1 MKKMITALAA
11 GAVMSAALSAVAA
24 PAQAAPKDPVSAL
37 KAELVPG
44 HGVRFTETVTW
55 SDGTDEREVQDRKG
69 VFQFDRKDVAAFD
82 IKIHWDDDDYGRQR
96 AVGIGKITYHS
107 GGVMPAVLPE
117 GKTWYKVKRYGVPDS
132 YGQILNPAEPRTLAA
147 LIEHGKAAKSSVTGT
162 ITFKDL
168 KQVSAWWAGAK
179 ADKSFDNTKV
189 SYTLTLTSAGLVS
202 RVQSSFTATE
212 DGKSAMIAVDSR
224 YSGWGAKVSVKAPD
238 PAKVTTE
245 FR

>member
-11 GAVMSAALSAVAA
+11 CAALSVVAA

-37 KAELVPG
+37 KAKLVPG
-44 HGVRFTETVTW
+44 HGVRFTETVIW

-69 VFQFDRKDVAAFD
+69 AFQFDSKGVAAFD
-82 IKIHWDDDDYGRQR
+82 IKIHWDDDTFGRQR
-96 AVGIGKITYHS
+96 AVGIGKTTYHT

-117 GKTWYKVKRYGVPDS
+117 GKSWYKLDRYGVPDS
-132 YGQILNPAEPRTLAA
+132 YGQILNPAEPKTLAA
-147 LIEHGKAAKSSVTGT
+147 LIKHGKSAKSSIVGT

-168 KQVSAWWAGAK
+168 KQASAWWAGAK
-179 ADKSFDNTKV
+179 AASSFDDTKV

-212 DGKSAMIAVDSR
+212 SGKQAMIAVDSH
-224 YSGWGAKVSVKAPD
+224 YSGWGAKVSIKAPD
-238 PAKVTTE
+238 PAKVATK